1 MTVYVE
7 PQIGSRGYYSLNDPL
22 SSLVESNIPYTCQSI
37 RTLND
42 YVGSGEDAATNIYL
56 NQGLTQADYDSDLAE
71 GMKIA
76 GLQSDTGIW
85 VYVPVK
91 YIKTYPIMN
100 GVGYRTMMLGVNLGA
115 IPTES
120 DLDPVM
126 TAIQNTVYDYYGL
139 KPLINPV
146 QLSKEV
152 MLSREDSDKI
162 ETARKANISMNMSAD
177 ARILVLQQQNSDL
190 LKKVLALEDYIKKH
204 YVP

>member
-1 MTVYVE
+1 MTVYVV
-7 PQIGSRGYYSLNDPL
+7 PQIGSRGYYTLNDPL
-22 SSLVESNIPYTCQSI
+22 SSLVETNVPYTCQSI

-42 YVGSGEDAATNIYL
+42 YAGSGEDAATTIYL

-71 GMKIA
+71 SMKIA

-85 VYVPVK
+85 VYIPVK
-91 YIKTYPIMN
+91 YLKTYPIQN
-100 GVGYRTMMLGVNLGA
+100 GIGYRTMMLGVNLGA

-126 TAIQNTVYDYYGL
+126 SAIQNTVYDYYGL

-152 MLSREDSDKI
+152 MLSKEDSDRI
-162 ETARKANISMNMSAD
+162 ETARKVGISMNMSES
-177 ARILVLQQQNSDL
+177 ARVLVLQQQNAEL
-190 LKKVLALEDYIKKH
+190 LKKISALEDYIKKH